1 MNMHDRTAAP
11 SASCAPAAASPA
23 RATGPARAAHA
34 LAALRRST
42 TFYPLVGLV
51 AVCVA
56 MVFASDSFL
65 SAANLENVLRQVSIN
80 AIIGVGMTCVILTG
94 GIDLSVG
101 SVMALSGT
109 LAAGLLVAG
118 ANGAAAL
125 AAGIGV
131 GVALGAANGLFVA
144 FAGMPPIIV
153 TLATMGI
160 ARGLALI
167 YTGGYP
173 IDGLPDWVRFFGSG
187 KVLGVQM
194 PVLTMLA
201 VYALA
206 WLMLERMPF
215 GRYVYA
221 IGGNEHA
228 TRLSGVRVSRVK
240 LAVYTFAGL
249 TSALAALVLTGR
261 LMSGPPDE
269 RAAERGQPNAG
280 GGFEL
285 DAIAAVVMGGTSI
298 AGGRGSIVGTLVG
311 ALLLGVLNNGLNMIG
326 VNPYVQNVIKGAII
340 LLAIYIGRE
349 RRT

>member
-11 SASCAPAAASPA
+11 SASCASAAASPA
-23 RATGPARAAHA
+23 RATGPA

-101 SVMALSGT
+101 SVMALSGP

-261 LMSGPPDE
+261 LMSG
-269 RAAERGQPNAG
+269 QPNAG

>member
-1 MNMHDRTAAP
+1 MHDRTAAP

-23 RATGPARAAHA
+23 RATGPALAAPA

-261 LMSGPPDE
+261 LMSG
-269 RAAERGQPNAG
+269 QPNAG

>member
-1 MNMHDRTAAP
+1 MSMRDRTAAP
-11 SASCAPAAASPA
+11 SASCASAAASPA

-131 GVALGAANGLFVA
+131 GVVLGAANGLFVA

-261 LMSGPPDE
+261 LMSG
-269 RAAERGQPNAG
+269 QPNAG

>member
-1 MNMHDRTAAP
+1 MHDRTAAP

-173 IDGLPDWVRFFGSG
+173 IDGLPDWIRFFGSG

-261 LMSGPPDE
+261 LMSG
-269 RAAERGQPNAG
+269 QPNAG

>member
-1 MNMHDRTAAP
+1 MHDRTAAP

-261 LMSGPPDE
+261 LMSG
-269 RAAERGQPNAG
+269 QPNAG

-349 RRT
+349 R

>member
-1 MNMHDRTAAP
+1 MHDRTAAP

-109 LAAGLLVAG
+109 LAAGLLVTG

-187 KVLGVQM
+187 KVLGVQT

-261 LMSGPPDE
+261 LMS
-269 RAAERGQPNAG
+269 GQPNAG

>member
-1 MNMHDRTAAP
+1 MHDRTAAP

-109 LAAGLLVAG
+109 LAEGLLVAG

-261 LMSGPPDE
+261 LMSG
-269 RAAERGQPNAG
+269 QPNAG

>member
-1 MNMHDRTAAP
+1 MHDRTAAP

-173 IDGLPDWVRFFGSG
+173 IDGLPDWVRFFGSS

-261 LMSGPPDE
+261 LMSG
-269 RAAERGQPNAG
+269 QPNAG

>member
-1 MNMHDRTAAP
+1 MHDRTAAP

-23 RATGPARAAHA
+23 RATGPRAAHA

-261 LMSGPPDE
+261 LMSG
-269 RAAERGQPNAG
+269 QPNAG

>member
-1 MNMHDRTAAP
+1 MHDRTAAP

-80 AIIGVGMTCVILTG
+80 AIIGVGMTCVIVTG

-261 LMSGPPDE
+261 LMSG
-269 RAAERGQPNAG
+269 QPNAG